1 MAKTTWLIHS
11 DELKKKID
19 SRHLTYQAA
28 ANLAGISHATIV
40 RLMKGDCFV
49 TPKIAEK
56 IIEAFGSK
64 NDTRPIAQ
72 DLADPSSYPFAF
84 LGEPEKITDD
94 NPAESDENTATPYET
109 AELDEPTELDEKNLP
124 PAKPIDNLVDR
135 FEYYL
140 CKGATLPD
148 FKNSINDALLRFE
161 RKGMALVRISNMA
174 QVETGGYI
182 AFLTFEPEY

>member
-1 MAKTTWLIHS
+1 MAKTTWLIYS

-64 NDTRPIAQ
+64 NGTRPIAQ
-72 DLADPSSYPFAF
+72 NLADPSINAIAWW
-84 LGEPEKITDD
+84 GDPEEITEEI
-94 NPAESDENTATPYET
+94 PSESVENTAT
-109 AELDEPTELDEKNLP
+109 LDETTELDEKKLP
-124 PAKPIDNLVDR
+124 ADSVNRLAGYPCR
-135 FEYYL
+135 
-140 CKGATLPD
+140 GATLRELQ
-148 FKNSINDALLRFE
+148 NSINTALLQFE
-161 RKGMALVRISNMA
+161 RRGMALVRINMA
-174 QVETGGYI
+174 QVKSDDSYR
-182 AFLTFEPEY
+182 ALLTFEPEQ

>member
-11 DELKKKID
+11 DELKKEID

-56 IIEAFGSK
+56 LIETFGSK
-64 NDTRPIAQ
+64 NDTQPIAR
-72 DLADPSSYPFAF
+72 DLADPSSYPLAF
-84 LGEPEKITDD
+84 WGDPEKITDD
-94 NPAESDENTATPYET
+94 DPAESNENTATPDET
-109 AELDEPTELDEKNLP
+109 AELDKPTELDEKELP
-124 PAKPIDNLVDR
+124 AVPVNR
-135 FEYYL
+135 FEG
-140 CKGATLPD
+140 CSCRGATLRD
-148 FKNSINDALLRFE
+148 FQDSINAALLQFE
-161 RKGMALVRISNMA
+161 RKGMALVRINMV
-174 QVETGGYI
+174 QVETGGYM

>member
-56 IIEAFGSK
+56 IIETFGSK
-64 NDTRPIAQ
+64 NGTRPVAR
-72 DLADPSSYPFAF
+72 DLADPSSYPLAF
-84 LGEPEKITDD
+84 WGDPEKIRDD
-94 NPAESDENTATPYET
+94 NPAESAENTATPDET
-109 AELDEPTELDEKNLP
+109 AEIEEKELPVAPVN
-124 PAKPIDNLVDR
+124 R
-135 FEYYL
+135 FEG
-140 CKGATLPD
+140 CSCRGATLRD
-148 FKNSINDALLRFE
+148 FQDSINAALLQFE
-161 RKGMALVRISNMA
+161 RKGMALVRINMA
-174 QVETGGYI
+174 QVETGGYM